1 MQKQRKLLNLAV
13 LCLKGAMSFI
23 TLAFFMAAVA
33 YAAPAAVPD
42 AAYYDG
48 LREQCKAAGSSSCCL
63 SSVASMEQAGG
74 IMLDDKAGECPEGTS
89 QNMLK
94 CIDSFKW
101 CEIPAS
107 AEE

>member
-48 LREQCKAAGSSSCCL
+48 LREQC
-63 SSVASMEQAGG
+63 
-74 IMLDDKAGECPEGTS
+74 
-89 QNMLK
+89 
-94 CIDSFKW
+94 
-101 CEIPAS
+101 
-107 AEE
+107 